1 MKHASIISVFAAFV
15 AIWVAACEDDEKE
28 KQEQDTTPEE
38 GYSPDIAPADFVA
51 GISNPFFP
59 LTPGEKWLY
68 EADTEDGFEQII
80 VEVLVETREVWGV
93 EATVVRDTVYVDGE
107 LAEDTWDWYA
117 EDRDG
122 NVWYLGEET
131 YEYEDDKIVSTEGAW
146 ETGVDGALP
155 GIVMPASPVV
165 GDPYYQEYLE
175 GEAEDRG
182 QIVEVDVS
190 VSVPAGDFEGC
201 IKTHDTTPLDPEV
214 SEFKYYCPGVG
225 VVLEEEETRVEL
237 ISHDDEGYSPGV
249 TADDFSDGAG
259 NPYFPLTVGATW
271 VYEATTAEGT
281 ERVEMEVL
289 AETKDV
295 WGVTAQVVRDT
306 AYLDDEVIEDTW
318 DWFAPDSDGNVWYLG
333 EDTYEY
339 EDGEVVSNAGAWEA
353 GVDGALPGMVMPA
366 SPAVGDVFHQEYYIG
381 EAEDMGEVVSLDE
394 TVSVPAGEFTGCI
407 KTRDF
412 SAIDP
417 TANELKYWC
426 EEVGLVMVEEG
437 DGIVELIEYSG
448 L

>member
-1 MKHASIISVFAAFV
+1 
-15 AIWVAACEDDEKE
+15 
-28 KQEQDTTPEE
+28 
-38 GYSPDIAPADFVA
+38 
-51 GISNPFFP
+51 
-59 LTPGEKWLY
+59 
-68 EADTEDGFEQII
+68 
-80 VEVLVETREVWGV
+80 
-93 EATVVRDTVYVDGE
+93 
-107 LAEDTWDWYA
+107 
-117 EDRDG
+117 
-122 NVWYLGEET
+122 
-131 YEYEDDKIVSTEGAW
+131 
-146 ETGVDGALP
+146 
-155 GIVMPASPVV
+155 
-165 GDPYYQEYLE
+165 
-175 GEAEDRG
+175 
-182 QIVEVDVS
+182 
-190 VSVPAGDFEGC
+190 
-201 IKTHDTTPLDPEV
+201 
-214 SEFKYYCPGVG
+214 
-225 VVLEEEETRVEL
+225 
-237 ISHDDEGYSPGV
+237 V